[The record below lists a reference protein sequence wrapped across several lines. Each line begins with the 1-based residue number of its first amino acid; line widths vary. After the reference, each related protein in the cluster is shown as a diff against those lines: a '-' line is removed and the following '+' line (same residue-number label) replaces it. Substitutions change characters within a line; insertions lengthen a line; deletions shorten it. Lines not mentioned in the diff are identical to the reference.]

1 MLGSRLEEWD
11 CLGNLSSW
19 WKAVGSHHSCQIE
32 KKSTFQEAKFEY
44 DPFLLRERWVV
55 QPNPCSQGEVWG
67 CSQRVL
73 FITPQP
79 GTGSQRVLFISPQ
92 PGRDAPL
99 RQSRTASPLVTR
111 CSHVHL
117 RLDLLSLDSL
127 SPSSWQH
134 EECSAVSGTLKTRE
148 VVIWDS
154 SWIRLSES

>member
-1 MLGSRLEEWD
+1 MGPWAWLGMLGSRLEEWGYH
-11 CLGNLSSW
+11 GNPSSW

-44 DPFLLRERWVV
+44 DPFLLRERWMV

-73 FITPQP
+73 FI
-79 GTGSQRVLFISPQ
+79 SPQ

-99 RQSRTASPLVTR
+99 RQSGAASPLVTQ
-111 CSHVHL
+111 CSHVHPH
-117 RLDLLSLDSL
+117 LDLLSLDSL

-134 EECSAVSGTLKTRE
+134 EECCAGSGTLKTRE
-148 VVIWDS
+148 VMIWDS